1 MKITKNQLKQIIKEE
16 LSAILGE
23 ENGTQS
29 CEDLLEQLRDAE
41 GEMKEH
47 DPRNFG
53 AMAGGQMPMYDADAA
68 YDEAAGNYDRV
79 KAEMEKQNCPMLE
92 NH

>member
-41 GEMKEH
+41 DEMVRQEKLMH
-47 DPRNFG
+47 
-53 AMAGGQMPMYDADAA
+53 GGSRQMPMHDPGT
-68 YDEAAGNYDRV
+68 EYDRLAAEAKNI
-79 KAEMEKQNCPMLE
+79 KADMEKQNCPMLE

>member
-1 MKITKNQLKQIIKEE
+1 MKITKSQLKQIIKEE

-23 ENGTQS
+23 DGGTAS
-29 CEDLLEQLRDAE
+29 CEDLLKQLRHAE
-41 GEMKEH
+41 AEMKQH

-68 YDEAAGNYDRV
+68 YDEAAGNYNRI
-79 KAEMEKQNCPMLE
+79 KAQMEDNGCPMP
-92 NH
+92 